1 MDYKV
6 EMDKI
11 VLDALGKIDN
21 LLQRAAVKELDFA
34 AMIQDYE
41 KAKKNLQSTEAD
53 LRAKAQLEKD
63 KLSEEIQRYGKMQ
76 VEIRNEQLKLVDLQA
91 EYSKKI
97 AEQTKINAL
106 SNEALN
112 ALELKKSGLESKIS
126 QYTKKIE
133 ALTAEQNKLDDTG
146 KALASKEAALSLSR
160 IDISK
165 RENAL
170 NILKEQL
177 EERELGIKKRE
188 KELKIAKLKKA
199 AEDV

>member
-1 MDYKV
+1 MDYKL

-11 VLDALGKIDN
+11 SQDVLGKIDI
-21 LLQRAAVKELDFA
+21 LMQRAASKELDFVV
-34 AMIQDYE
+34 MIQDYE
-41 KAKKNLQSTEAD
+41 KARKNLQSTEAD
-53 LRAKAQLEKD
+53 LRAKVQLEKD
-63 KLSEEIQRYGKMQ
+63 KLNEEIQRYGKMQ

-91 EYSKKI
+91 ECSKKI
-97 AEQTKINAL
+97 SEQTKVNAL
-106 SNEALN
+106 SNEALST
-112 ALELKKSGLESKIS
+112 LELKKSGLDAKIS
-126 QYTKKIE
+126 QYNKKLE

-146 KALASKEAALSLSR
+146 KALAAKESALSLSR
-160 IDISK
+160 IELSK

-170 NILKEQL
+170 NIVKEQL

>member
-1 MDYKV
+1 
-6 EMDKI
+6 
-11 VLDALGKIDN
+11 
-21 LLQRAAVKELDFA
+21 
-34 AMIQDYE
+34 MIQDYE

-53 LRAKAQLEKD
+53 LRAKVQLEKD

-146 KALASKEAALSLSR
+146 KALASKESALSLSR